1 MIRLRPGGE
10 RGHTR
15 LGWLD
20 SRHSFSFDHYYDPN
34 FMGFRHLRVLN
45 EDFIAPGRGFGA
57 HPHRDMEIV
66 TYVLEGSLE
75 HKDSMGNGSVIR
87 PGEVQRMS
95 AGTGVTHSEHNHSPS
110 EPVHLFQVWILPR
123 RQGIQPSY
131 EQRAFPME
139 QARGAL
145 LLLAAGD
152 QGGKDEAGEAK
163 EGRVGKGRDGRNGF
177 VTLHQDADLYVA
189 RLSAGQRV
197 THRLRPGRHAWVQTA
212 RGAVA
217 LNGSSFQV
225 GLQAGD
231 GAAISTEAGKEEL
244 LELSAGKENDGNGEA
259 EILLFDLS

>member
-1 MIRLRPGGE
+1 MIRLRPSRE
-10 RGHTR
+10 RGHTK

-45 EDFIAPGRGFGA
+45 EDFIAPGQGFGA

-95 AGTGVTHSEHNHSPS
+95 AGTGVTHSEHNHSQS
-110 EPVHLFQVWILPR
+110 EPAHLFQVWILPR

-145 LLLAAGD
+145 LLLAAGEED
-152 QGGKDEAGEAK
+152 
-163 EGRVGKGRDGRNGF
+163 GRDKDGRDGF
-177 VTLHQDADLYVA
+177 VTLHQDVELYVA
-189 RLSAGQRV
+189 RLGPGQRV
-197 THRLRPGRHAWVQTA
+197 THRLPPGRHAWVQTA
-212 RGAVA
+212 RGAVV
-217 LNGSSFQV
+217 LNGYS
-225 GLQAGD
+225 LQAGD
-231 GAAISTEAGKEEL
+231 GAAISTTGHEAIL
-244 LELSAGKENDGNGEA
+244 LDFNTGKENDGIAEA

>member
-45 EDFIAPGRGFGA
+45 EDFIAPGQGFGT

-75 HKDSMGNGSVIR
+75 HKDNMGNGSVIR

-95 AGTGVTHSEHNHSPS
+95 AGTGVTHSEHNHSQS
-110 EPVHLFQVWILPR
+110 EQVHLFQVWILPR

-139 QARGAL
+139 LARGAL

-152 QGGKDEAGEAK
+152 QGGKDEAGETK
-163 EGRVGKGRDGRNGF
+163 EGREGKDGRDGF
-177 VTLHQDADLYVA
+177 VSLHQDADLYLA

-212 RGAVA
+212 RGAVV
-217 LNGSSFQV
+217 LNGYS
-225 GLQAGD
+225 LQAGD
-231 GAAISTEAGKEEL
+231 GAAVSTEAGKEEL
-244 LELSAGKENDGNGEA
+244 LELSAGKENGGNSEA

>member
-1 MIRLRPGGE
+1 MIRLRPGSE

-66 TYVLEGSLE
+66 TYILEGSLE

-123 RQGIQPSY
+123 RQGLQPSY

-152 QGGKDEAGEAK
+152 AGGKN
-163 EGRVGKGRDGRNGF
+163 GRDGV

-212 RGAVA
+212 RGAVV
-217 LNGSSFQV
+217 LTGSSFQV

-244 LELSAGKENDGNGEA
+244 LELSVGKEHDGNGEA

>member
-1 MIRLRPGGE
+1 MIRLRPGSE

-15 LGWLD
+15 LGRLD

-45 EDFIAPGRGFGA
+45 EDFIAPGQGFGA

-66 TYVLEGSLE
+66 TYVLEGSLD

-110 EPVHLFQVWILPR
+110 EQVHLFQVWILPR
-123 RQGIQPSY
+123 TQGIQPSY

-152 QGGKDEAGEAK
+152 EDGNKA
-163 EGRVGKGRDGRNGF
+163 GRDGV

-212 RGAVA
+212 RGAVV
-217 LNGSSFQV
+217 LNGYSFRRAMGPQ
-225 GLQAGD
+225 
-231 GAAISTEAGKEEL
+231 
-244 LELSAGKENDGNGEA
+244 SAPRGMKTRCW
-259 EILLFDLS
+259 S

>member
-10 RGHTR
+10 RGHTKI
-15 LGWLD
+15 GWLD

-34 FMGFRHLRVLN
+34 FMSFRHLRVLN
-45 EDFIAPGRGFGA
+45 EDFIAPGQGFGT

-95 AGTGVTHSEHNHSPS
+95 AGTGVTHSEHNHSQS

-123 RQGIQPSY
+123 RQGIQPGY
-131 EQRAFPME
+131 EQRAFSME

-152 QGGKDEAGEAK
+152 QDGKDEAGEAK
-163 EGRVGKGRDGRNGF
+163 GRDGRDGY

-189 RLSAGQRV
+189 RLGPGQRV

-212 RGAVA
+212 RGAVV
-217 LNGSSFQV
+217 LNGYS
-225 GLQAGD
+225 LQAGD
-231 GAAISTEAGKEEL
+231 GAAVSTTGNEEEM
-244 LELSAGKENDGNGEA
+244 LELSVGKENDGNGEA